1 MLNDIEATEGLLH
14 AYLFDGQGS
23 GRYLTWSEVELW
35 DASMGRLWLH
45 FDYTNAAVKDWV
57 SNQSGLDSIISQ
69 ALLTEET
76 RPRVAAIE
84 DGLLIALRGVNLNP
98 GSNPEDMVSI
108 RLWANADRVIS
119 TRKRALLST
128 QDVLA
133 KLKRGT
139 GPKDNAELIVQLTD
153 SLIWRMSDTV
163 DMLEDKMAEL
173 EDGALSENRSSLR
186 FELASLRR
194 QTISLRRYLSPE
206 REALTR
212 LLIEKVSWFDQDN
225 QIKMRE
231 VSDRLIRHLEDIDAV
246 RERAAVTHE
255 ELLSRISEQLNERMY
270 VLSILS
276 AIFLPLG
283 FFTGLLGINVGG
295 IPGAENTNAFM
306 IFVGILIVI
315 VLFQVWLF
323 RRNKWL

>member
-1 MLNDIEATEGLLH
+1 MMNNMEATEGLLH
-14 AYLFDGQGS
+14 AYLFDGKGG
-23 GRYLTWSEVELW
+23 GRYLTWSEVEVW
-35 DASMGRLWLH
+35 DASMGRIWLH
-45 FDYTNAAVKDWV
+45 FDYTNAEAQDWV
-57 SNQSGLDSIISQ
+57 RNRSGLESIVSH

-76 RPRVAAIE
+76 RPRVAAID

-98 GSNPEDMVSI
+98 GSDPEDMVSI
-108 RLWANADRVIS
+108 RLWATADRVIS

-128 QDVLA
+128 QDVLS

-139 GPKDNAELIVQLTD
+139 GPKDSAELIVQLTD

-173 EDGALSENRSSLR
+173 EDGSLSESRSTLR

-212 LLIEKVSWFDQDN
+212 LMIEKVSWFDHDN
-225 QIKMRE
+225 HIKVRE

-276 AIFLPLG
+276 AVFLPLG
-283 FFTGLLGINVGG
+283 FFTGLLGVNVGG
-295 IPGAENTNAFM
+295 IPGAENTSAFM
-306 IFVGILIVI
+306 IFVGILVVI